1 MIVEQRIKDFERMGL
16 GLFVH
21 FGLYSV
27 LGRGEWA
34 RHLVPM
40 SADEYEG
47 LADRFC
53 PKPDWAS
60 DLALTARSAGF
71 RYVTLTCRHHD
82 GFSLYDTRGL
92 STFDAPHACGRDL
105 VAEFVDACREQGL
118 VPFFY
123 HTLEDWHE
131 PSCPDDWPA
140 YLDYLQESLR
150 LLCTN
155 YGRVGGFWFDGIWA
169 HPDKDWHEDELYGL
183 VRRLQPD
190 AILVNNT
197 GLNARGELGNIEL
210 DSVTFER
217 GIPQAINL
225 ADSPKYVASEMSETF
240 GEHWGYA
247 AEDID
252 YKSPADVIREI
263 VACRRHGS
271 NMLLNVGP
279 RGDGLLRAL
288 DAAYLGAV
296 GQWTAVH
303 DVLLHEPRPTAI
315 EVAGDK
321 DDFLLRDGD
330 TYYLVCTH
338 LPMSG
343 DPNVT
348 PTDHPELRRDFR
360 LDGQVESIAW
370 LDGGDP
376 PEYVQEGDLITVW
389 CTPFPYGRQLVVRV
403 AELKTR

>member
-1 MIVEQRIKDFERMGL
+1 L
-16 GLFVH
+16 G
-21 FGLYSV
+21 V
-27 LGRGEWA
+27 LTS
-34 RHLVPM
+34 HI
-40 SADEYEG
+40 
-47 LADRFC
+47 
-53 PKPDWAS
+53 
-60 DLALTARSAGF
+60 TARSAGF

-131 PSCPDDWPA
+131 QSCPDDWPA
-140 YLDYLQESLR
+140 YPDYLQESLR
-150 LLCTN
+150 LALHQL
-155 YGRVGGFWFDGIWA
+155 RSRRR
-169 HPDKDWHEDELYGL
+169 LL
-183 VRRLQPD
+183 VRRHLGAPRQ
-190 AILVNNT
+190 
-197 GLNARGELGNIEL
+197 GLARGRALRHGPAAPARR
-210 DSVTFER
+210 DSR
-217 GIPQAINL
+217 QQHGAQRSRPARQHRAGQRDLRARHPQAINL

-240 GEHWGYA
+240 GDHWGYA

-263 VACRRHGS
+263 VTCRRHGS

-279 RGDGLLRAL
+279 RGDGSLRAL

-321 DDFLLRDGD
+321 DDFLLRDWRH
-330 TYYLVCTH
+330 V
-338 LPMSG
+338 LPRMHPPSDVRATRTSRPRTIPSSG
-343 DPNVT
+343 GTSAWASRSSRSHGWTAATRPSSSSRAT
-348 PTDHPELRRDFR
+348 RSRCGARRFPT
-360 LDGQVESIAW
+360 GGTSSSAW
-370 LDGGDP
+370 RSSRPGNLEKGTGYFSRFCGTGISGLCS
-376 PEYVQEGDLITVW
+376 EAGSCCGDL
-389 CTPFPYGRQLVVRV
+389 V
-403 AELKTR
+403 ACESSLSLRGSCPSYH